1 MTDPDLSRRL
11 AEVAQQPNGGAAA
24 AQALDGWLSADQ
36 PFVDSAE
43 LRRFAAL
50 APAGLIVDSFRCDIP
65 FGTGGRRGRV
75 GIGPNR
81 INPRTLALTVAG
93 HCEFLR
99 QTAGRSGLAVVVAN
113 DTRVFTDISNTL
125 AAPSVSGLELPAV
138 SVP

>member
-11 AEVAQQPNGGAAA
+11 AEIADQPNGGATAA
-24 AQALDGWLSADQ
+24 KTLEEWLSADQ
-36 PFVDSAE
+36 PFVRGDE

-50 APAGLIVDSFRCDIP
+50 APVGLIIDSFRCDIP

-93 HCEFLR
+93 HCGYLR
-99 QTAGRSGLAVVVAN
+99 QTAGRAGLNVGAAH
-113 DTRVFTDISNTL
+113 DTPVLTGISQ
-125 AAPSVSGLELPAV
+125 G
-138 SVP
+138 